1 MYSTNNKQNSL
12 SYQSKTNNN
21 RKKAFPFIAD
31 NLVISPSNNQIRH
44 IVNSHILSIDKE
56 SLKSIATSNT
66 SDISIDNPN
75 NKMLTSVYRIC
86 VVCFLETIKLIKGTL
101 NHIDGR
107 KDKSPAGASDH
118 NNGASG
124 IKNNLKRE
132 KSVGKKKYT
141 SPSNNRAGTGNVYYV
156 KAKVDTALLRKRA
169 DKGKPERLE
178 VNKDDTDL
186 RNDNNGKSDLHK
198 RVRCI
203 TYPASNGRTTTV
215 KVVSASKT
223 PQGCCLKT
231 PSQNY
236 SELLHEVS
244 GNTKTFDQFLL
255 RSSKNLGRGFKK
267 HRSIPPPVMR
277 TTRKSTVYRRRS
289 LEVVMEEDEL

>member
-21 RKKAFPFIAD
+21 RKKAFPSIAD
-31 NLVISPSNNQIRH
+31 NLVISSSNNQIRH
-44 IVNSHILSIDKE
+44 IVNNHIFSIDKE
-56 SLKSIATSNT
+56 SLNSIATSNA

-107 KDKSPAGASDH
+107 KDKFAASAS
-118 NNGASG
+118 NYGASG
-124 IKNNLKRE
+124 VKTNLKRE

-141 SPSNNRAGTGNVYYV
+141 SPSNKRAGTGNVYYV
-156 KAKVDTALLRKRA
+156 KAKVDTALLRKRV

-215 KVVSASKT
+215 KIVSASKT

-231 PSQNY
+231 PTQNY
-236 SELLHEVS
+236 SELLHSVS

>member
-56 SLKSIATSNT
+56 SLKSIATSNA

-101 NHIDGR
+101 NHMDGR
-107 KDKSPAGASDH
+107 KDKSPASASDH

-178 VNKDDTDL
+178 ENKDDTLL

-203 TYPASNGRTTTV
+203 TYPASNGRATTV
-215 KVVSASKT
+215 KIVSASKT